1 MSRSHRNVEAA
12 RGLKLGALQEIE
24 QIQKATHVQDPQN
37 SLLTYWSG
45 NKMQQQRKQTHEHCT
60 KNRSFTEKAKG
71 GENVIKETRLQ
82 RIVDKIG

>member
-45 NKMQQQRKQTHEHCT
+45 NKMQQQRKQTHEHCA

-71 GENVIKETRLQ
+71 GKRN
-82 RIVDKIG
+82 